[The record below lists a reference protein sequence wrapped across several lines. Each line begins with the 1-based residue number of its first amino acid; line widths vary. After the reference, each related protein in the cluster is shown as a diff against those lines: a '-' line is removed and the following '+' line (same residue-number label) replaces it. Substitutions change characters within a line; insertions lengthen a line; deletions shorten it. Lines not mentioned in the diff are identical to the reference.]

1 MVLQCS
7 AIYGTSSG
15 EVPKTFPAEPS
26 EVALMPRVGKITDR
40 WFCQRAARD
49 YIYAGRGMLVDTGS
63 FFYVRN
69 IIEQFSSV
77 RKFNFYLSNK

>member
-1 MVLQCS
+1 MVLQNS
-7 AIYGTSSG
+7 AIFGVSSG

-26 EVALMPRVGKITDR
+26 DMALAPRAGR
-40 WFCQRAARD
+40 PYYGRFCQKAARGCF
-49 YIYAGRGMLVDTGS
+49 YAGRRMLVDTGS